1 MEANTKTRRDFIRML
16 AIGGGGMI
24 LIGKYRF
31 LFAQQPVDGVLKTIV
46 VDYDKCAG
54 CKTCETV
61 CSAFHY
67 TQVLNGE
74 TLNGLGNPKHG
85 NIRVYHFNPDVDI
98 PTVCAN
104 CPDTP
109 CVNACPSS
117 PDETTGYGAIYRD
130 KQTLAI
136 RTNHELCLQ
145 CGSCSRACE
154 KDGAGIIKMNTENFP
169 GHICDHCGGDPQC
182 VKYCPY
188 GALAFYEVDVNGEY
202 FAKSSEEIARKL
214 FDKYYAN

>member
-1 MEANTKTRRDFIRML
+1 MKVTNRRDFIRML

-31 LFAQQPVDGVLKTIV
+31 LFASEPVEGILQAIV

-61 CSAFHY
+61 CSAFHH
-67 TQVLNGE
+67 TVVINGE
-74 TLNGLGNPKHG
+74 TLNGLGNPKLG
-85 NIRVYHFNPDVDI
+85 NIRVNHYNPDVDV
-98 PTVCAN
+98 PAVCSN
-104 CPDTP
+104 CPNTP

-117 PDETTGYGAIYRD
+117 PDERTGYGAIYRD
-130 KQTLAI
+130 KGTQTI
-136 RTNHELCLQ
+136 KTNHELCLQ
-145 CGSCSRACE
+145 CGSCSRACAS
-154 KDGAGIIKMNTENFP
+154 DGAGVIVMSKENYP
-169 GHICDHCGGDPQC
+169 SHICDHCGGDPQC

-188 GALAFYEVDVNGEY
+188 GALAFHNVDVQSTY
-202 FAKSSEEIARKL
+202 FGMSAKEIAEKL